1 MEAGN
6 NKRTTHRDSFIK
18 ATNVQTGAV
27 KFYRNGRE
35 ASIGIGCSHVQVY
48 KALMKK
54 CASVHGW
61 TFEYISTGDPQCA
74 DFKKEVEVRIQ
85 SQRRMVIDAIKNRAS
100 ERKQLIQDAKKLRKA
115 EHDEIVGTLN
125 AAMETIRG

>member
-1 MEAGN
+1 MEAGSH
-6 NKRTTHRDSFIK
+6 KRTTHRDSFVK

-61 TFEYISTGDPQCA
+61 TLEYISKGDPQCA
-74 DFKKEVEVRIQ
+74 DFKKEIEVRIQ
-85 SQRRMVIDAIKNRAS
+85 SQRQMVIDVIKNRAS
-100 ERKQLIQDAKKLRKA
+100 ERKQLIQDAKAQRKA
-115 EHDEIVGTLN
+115 EHDEIVRTLN
-125 AAMETIRG
+125 AAMEAIRS